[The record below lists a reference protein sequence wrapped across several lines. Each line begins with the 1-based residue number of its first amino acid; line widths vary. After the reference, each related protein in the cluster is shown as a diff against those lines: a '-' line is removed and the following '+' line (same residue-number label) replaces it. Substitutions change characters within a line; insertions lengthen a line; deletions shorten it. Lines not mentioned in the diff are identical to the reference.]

1 MFAELASIVNCCLS
15 KFDATVYIGDLPE
28 TTVIPSLYFP
38 PPSIVDAPG
47 TTATYQKQYT
57 LTIKLIHQDN
67 LQAYQAAEAI
77 AEGIRS
83 PRYLI
88 PILTE
93 DSQPTGEFLR
103 IEHLEME
110 MTQTGTAQLTL
121 KWRRSY
127 DYHQETYSKIAK
139 FTLTEKVKENDAAK
153 TT

>member
-1 MFAELASIVNCCLS
+1 MFAELASIVNCCL
-15 KFDATVYIGDLPE
+15 KKIDATVYIGDLPE
-28 TTVIPSLYFP
+28 TTELPSLYFP
-38 PPSIVDAPG
+38 PPAIVDGPG

-57 LTIKLIHQDN
+57 LAIKLFHQDN

-88 PILTE
+88 PLLTE
-93 DSQPTGEFLR
+93 DLQATGEFLR

-110 MTQTGTAQLTL
+110 LTQTGTAQVTL

-127 DYHQETYSKIAK
+127 DYHKETYPKIAK
-139 FTLTEKVKENDAAK
+139 FTLTEKVKENDGTE

>member
-15 KFDATVYIGDLPE
+15 KFEATVYIGDLPE
-28 TTVIPSLYFP
+28 TTVFPSLYFP
-38 PPSIVDAPG
+38 PPSIVDGPG

-57 LTIKLIHQDN
+57 LAIKLFHQDN

-77 AEGIRS
+77 ADAIRS

-88 PILTE
+88 PLVTE

-103 IEHLEME
+103 IEHLETE
-110 MTQTGTAQLTL
+110 MTETGTVQITL

-127 DYHQETYSKIAK
+127 DYHQATYSKIAK
-139 FTLTEKVKENDAAK
+139 FTLTEKVKDNDAAQ